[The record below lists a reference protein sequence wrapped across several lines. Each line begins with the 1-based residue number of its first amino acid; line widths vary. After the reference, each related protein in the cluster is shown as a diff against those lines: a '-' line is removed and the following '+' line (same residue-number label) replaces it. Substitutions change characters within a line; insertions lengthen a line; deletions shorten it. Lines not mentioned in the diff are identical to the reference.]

1 MAWGSTAPA
10 AMAGLVTLVGG
21 RVAALVIPTGGTRPV
36 VKDGA
41 QPGAQGTREAID
53 IGYQDDDHAAVEW
66 AIDIDESTTAADLEH
81 YTVNCA
87 VRILKARDMVAARTR
102 AFELLALVGGAI
114 KGDRTLGGAVMTAR
128 ITSYSLEP
136 TQSLGGAL
144 APILF
149 GVTCTAWT
157 TE

>member
-21 RVAALVIPTGGTRPV
+21 RVAALVIPAGGTRPQ

-41 QPGAQGTREAID
+41 VVSSAGTREAID
-53 IGYQDDDHAAVEW
+53 IGYQDEDTDSVEW
-66 AIDIDESTTAADLEH
+66 VIDPEESVQAADLEH
-81 YTVNCA
+81 YTINCA
-87 VRILKARDMVAARTR
+87 VRILKARDMVAARNR

-114 KGDRTLGGAVMTAR
+114 RSDRTLGGVVMDAR

>member
-1 MAWGSTAPA
+1 MAWGSTVPA

-21 RVAALVIPTGGTRPV
+21 RVAALVIPAGGTRPQ

-41 QPGAQGTREAID
+41 QVGSQGTREAID
-53 IGYQDDDHAAVEW
+53 IGYQDEDHAAVE
-66 AIDIDESTTAADLEH
+66 AVIDPEESVPVADLEH
-81 YTVNCA
+81 YTINCA
-87 VRILKARDMVAARTR
+87 IRILKARDIVAARNR

-114 KGDRTLGGAVMTAR
+114 KSDRTLGGAVMTAR
-128 ITSYSLEP
+128 VTSYSLEP
-136 TQSLGGAL
+136 TQSIGGAL